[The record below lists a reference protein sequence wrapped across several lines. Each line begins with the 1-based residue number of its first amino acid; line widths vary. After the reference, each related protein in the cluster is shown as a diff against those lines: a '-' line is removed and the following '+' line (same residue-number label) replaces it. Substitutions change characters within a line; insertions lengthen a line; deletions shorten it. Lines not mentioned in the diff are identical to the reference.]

1 MVGSMIARRV
11 GFTIIE
17 VVLFLGITG
26 LLLGAV
32 LVTAGINIAVQRYQ
46 DSVATLQSDI
56 QQQFED
62 TIAVQN
68 DRAAAGSGDARCGTD
83 RGRGTSECIIMGKFM
98 TITSTGNIR
107 QYKVYGV
114 RTVTSPEPV
123 DEHLLLREYNPT
135 VLASTVVQSR
145 TEWDTRIA
153 APTAGR
159 GSSSTGILILRSPRS
174 GNVYTF
180 VSSNVATGTAALRT
194 MISSTNRQKYTLC
207 INPNGLRV
215 AQVMGISIAANASSA
230 SAVEFRTNG
239 LMEASGESVRC

>member
-62 TIAVQN
+62 VIAVQN
-68 DRAAAGSGDARCGTD
+68 DRTAVGSGDARCGTD
-83 RGRGTSECIIMGKFM
+83 GGRGTSECIIMGKFM

-114 RTVTSPEPV
+114 RTASAPAPT
-123 DEHLLLREYNPT
+123 DEYLLLREYNPT
-135 VLASTVVQSR
+135 TLLPTVVQSR

-153 APTAGR
+153 APTTGR
-159 GSSSTGILILRSPRS
+159 GSANVGILILRSPAS

-180 VSSNVATGTAALRT
+180 VNNNVATGTAQLQA
-194 MISSTNRQKYTLC
+194 MITQANTQKYTLC

-230 SAVEFRTNG
+230 NAVEFRTNG
-239 LMEASGESVRC
+239 LMQASGEGVQC